1 MEQRR
6 KVIKNIFDKYIIIN
20 NNNSISQK
28 EGKIKF

>member
-1 MEQRR
+1 MEQRG